1 MANVKQVVIE
11 QDKHGNAKE
20 IVRYENNLGAC
31 PSPDTRYI
39 GVTSE
44 QVMSITNTAYCKVKT
59 ASYNS
64 YYNHEDIRAVHLDKA
79 PWNDWFFFMTCLS
92 FIIMLYGFT
101 DGFAD
106 EEKTSKEGYEL
117 SDAML
122 YLGLIGLVLF
132 LIYLIRLVYQYM
144 RPKVYA
150 TIDTARWGASMC
162 GWSNLSEGLVW
173 IGKGP
178 GVDVKSKDDIGVGIL
193 SKMEDEQVLQ
203 EHNGRK
209 IKGEF
214 ARIVITDKRFNV
226 RRSKRCCCN
235 LILRED
241 RLSSYKLEEIQNTTA
256 DSSFPLWWV
265 LATIYAVGLIIGYLV
280 ECSDDNKPPATR
292 TVNGNEVPHI
302 CYDKTKAGEEWEIMM
317 AILAVVGLLFFRFA
331 AGMAGGIGYCRRSY
345 VTIYFA
351 GPNYIPCMFMGKS
364 EELELPKGS
373 AQDKADTIAKS
384 IMGAKDRKK
393 RQSIRNA

>member
-117 SDAML
+117 SDSML

-150 TIDTARWGASMC
+150 TIDTARWGPSMF
-162 GWSNLSEGLVW
+162 GWSNLSESLVW

-178 GVDVKSKDDIGVGIL
+178 GVDIKSADDIGVGIL

-203 EHNGRK
+203 EHNGRQV
-209 IKGEF
+209 KGEF
-214 ARIVITDKRFNV
+214 VKLIITDKRFNI
-226 RRSKRCCCN
+226 RKSKRCCCN

-241 RLSSYKLEEIQNTTA
+241 RLSSYKLEEIQSTTA

-265 LATIYAVGLIIGYLV
+265 LATIYAVGLLIGYLV

-292 TVNGNEVPHI
+292 TVKDKEVPHV
-302 CYDKTKAGEEWEIMM
+302 CYDTTKVGEEWAIMM
-317 AILAVVGLLFFRFA
+317 YILAAVGLLFFRFA

-351 GPNYIPCMFMGKS
+351 GPNYVPCLFMGKS
-364 EELELPKGS
+364 DELELPKGCS
-373 AQDKADTIAKS
+373 QDKADTIAKS
-384 IMGAKDRKK
+384 IMAAKDRKR